1 MFGGSQLANGGPFTS
16 YPAGQ
21 PAGQYGQG
29 AGQPQ
34 QAAPLAGYG
43 GYAQPH
49 AAMQQPQQMSAQD
62 IQWLDTAQRFQ
73 NMAV

>member
-1 MFGGSQLANGGPFTS
+1 MFGGSQLTNGGPFTS

-21 PAGQYGQG
+21 PTGQCQG

-34 QAAPLAGYG
+34 QAASLAGYG

-49 AAMQQPQQMSAQD
+49 AALQQPQQMSAQD